1 MPAKLYAAGIEGILD
16 DSIAMSG
23 DIRALLVDSSYVLDA
38 DFDVTLDDL
47 AGSINGRSASLTG
60 KSFTAGTFD
69 ADDTSVTAEAAVPSK
84 AVVIFQHGA
93 TDSLARLIAY
103 IDDASSGL
111 PFTPAAGQV
120 VDFIWDDGVD
130 KIFTIKRSSL

>member
-16 DSIAMSG
+16 GSISLSG
-23 DIRALLVDSSYVLDA
+23 DIRALLVASSYVLDA

-47 AGSINGRSASLTG
+47 AGAINGRSASLTG
-60 KSFTAGTFD
+60 KTFTAGTFD
-69 ADDTSVTAEAAVPSK
+69 ADNTSVTAAAAVPCK
-84 AVVIFQHGA
+84 AIVIYQHGA

-111 PFTPAAGQV
+111 PFTPAATQV
-120 VDFIWDDGVD
+120 IDFVWDDGID
-130 KIFTIKRSSL
+130 RIFTIKRS